1 MIHISFSLESGQYN
15 GPDNSFCKTFDGF
28 TRGKPKLQLEMQ
40 IYVILYLCKYISNY
54 LLANYL
60 NCNEGCHETNDLYY
74 HVALGGN
81 PSNFPI
87 LIEKSYSRAHLAYL
101 WWWRGCIFQIIVSPT
116 TFLKNQVDLELN
128 RREVSRKTRFTSDCL
143 NGAWNKHCKTFNY
156 VCHDSWHFWWDKSV
170 KKVTIWKYPYSTRVW
185 F

>member
-1 MIHISFSLESGQYN
+1 MDLITVFVRHLMDLPGA
-15 GPDNSFCKTFDGF
+15 
-28 TRGKPKLQLEMQ
+28 KPKLQLEMQ

-60 NCNEGCHETNDLYY
+60 NCNEGCHETNDWYY

-101 WWWRGCIFQIIVSPT
+101 WWWRRCIFQIIVSPT